1 MSWSLILVLSNRE
14 KGIKMWHFS
23 TLVTGKSTAALLLL
37 WKWRVLAPFKC
48 KFLFEG
54 SCTAVPSGALTIYCL
69 FLYQNT
75 SQTLWTVGHQNHF
88 NFKVIHIRICRCAQ
102 VTAVAAVIHALP
114 YRNTLQ
120 LAVMAMLML
129 SLLLASLF
137 GFLQSS
143 SVWGKWKKDEAF
155 FWTFSCSGICFIFT
169 SNEAPPTFFFFFLHE
184 VTENSGWLL
193 PDKRHVFVWHWV
205 GGLHHLAVRL
215 MAMRSSVPTQRQRAK
230 TIIRGN

>member
-75 SQTLWTVGHQNHF
+75 SQMLWTVGHQNHF

-102 VTAVAAVIHALP
+102 VTAVAAVILALP

-169 SNEAPPTFFFFFLHE
+169 SNEAPPTFFFFFFAWSNWEQWVASARQETCVCLALGGWVTSSSCPPHGHALHCAD
-184 VTENSGWLL
+184 T
-193 PDKRHVFVWHWV
+193 
-205 GGLHHLAVRL
+205 
-215 MAMRSSVPTQRQRAK
+215 K
-230 TIIRGN
+230 TTR